1 VDCETFV
8 GKASDI
14 LENPITGE
22 RMVFRKR
29 SKDTN
34 GELMQSDFFMRP
46 HSKGV
51 ATVEHIQPDLVQRL
65 EVISG
70 VMSYTLGK
78 SKEKKIA
85 KPGEKVLIPPK
96 VPHSI
101 WNDGDEELHA
111 LDEYEPAYNI
121 EKFFETAYGLAKD
134 GVKCNK
140 KTGVPN
146 ISQLCVMLQGF
157 NREIGAAPGA
167 PKIIAAL
174 AAIIAPIA
182 RSRGYRAWYAK
193 YSGED
198 SER

>member
-1 VDCETFV
+1 
-8 GKASDI
+8 
-14 LENPITGE
+14 
-22 RMVFRKR
+22 MVFRKTAR
-29 SKDTN
+29 ETN
-34 GELMQSDFFMRP
+34 GKLMQSDFFMRS

-51 ATVEHIQPDLVQRL
+51 ATVEHIQPGLEQRL

-70 VMSYTLGK
+70 EMSYTLGK
-78 SKEKKIA
+78 NKEKKIA
-85 KPGEKVLIPPK
+85 KHGDKVIIPPK

-111 LDEYEPAYNI
+111 LDEYIPAFNM

-146 ISQLCVMLQGF
+146 VSQLLVMMQGF
-157 NREIGAAPGA
+157 RREIGAGSGGG
-167 PKIIAAL
+167 KIL
-174 AAIIAPIA
+174 ASLSVIIAPIA
-182 RSRGYRAWYAK
+182 RARGYRAWYAK

-198 SER
+198 SK

>member
-1 VDCETFV
+1 LAKPGD
-8 GKASDI
+8 A

-22 RMVFRKR
+22 RMVFRKV

-34 GELMQSDFFMRP
+34 GQLMQSDFFMRP

-51 ATVEHIQPDLVQRL
+51 ATVEHVQPGLEQRL

-70 VMSYTLGK
+70 EMSYTLGK
-78 SKEKKIA
+78 SKERKVA
-85 KPGEKVLIPPK
+85 KSGEKVIIPAK

-101 WNDGDEELHA
+101 WNDADVELHA
-111 LDEYEPAYNI
+111 LDEYEPALNI

-146 ISQLCVMLQGF
+146 LSELSVMMQGF
-157 NREIGAAPGA
+157 KREIGAGPGA
-167 PKIIAAL
+167 PKIMAAL
-174 AAIIAPIA
+174 AVIIAPIA

>member
-1 VDCETFV
+1 L
-8 GKASDI
+8 GKAGDT

-22 RMVFRKR
+22 RMVFRKTAG
-29 SKDTN
+29 DTN

-51 ATVEHIQPDLVQRL
+51 ATVEHSQPELEQRL

-70 VMSYTLGK
+70 AMSYTLGK
-78 SKEKKIA
+78 SKAKKIA
-85 KPGEKVLIPPK
+85 NAGEKVIIPPK

-111 LDEYEPAYNI
+111 LDEYIPAYNM
-121 EKFFETAYGLAKD
+121 EKFFETTYGLAKD
-134 GVKCNK
+134 GIKCNK

-146 ISQLCVMLQGF
+146 LSQISIMLQHF
-157 NREIGAAPGA
+157 RREIAPGSGA
-167 PKIIAAL
+167 GKILGGL
-174 AAIIAPIA
+174 AVIVAPIA
-182 RSRGYRAWYAK
+182 RARGYRAWYKK

-198 SER
+198 AP

>member
-1 VDCETFV
+1 LAKPGD
-8 GKASDI
+8 A

-22 RMVFRKR
+22 RMVFRKTSR
-29 SKDTN
+29 DTN
-34 GELMQSDFFMRP
+34 GELMQSDFFMKP

-51 ATVEHIQPDLVQRL
+51 ATVEHVQPALEQRL

-85 KPGEKVLIPPK
+85 KPGDKVIIPPK

-101 WNDGDEELHA
+101 WNDGDEELHV
-111 LDEYEPAYNI
+111 LDEYVPAFNM

-146 ISQLCVMLQGF
+146 ISQLMVMMQGYR
-157 NREIGAAPGA
+157 REIGAGSGA
-167 PKIIAAL
+167 GKVLVSL
-174 AAIIAPIA
+174 AAIIAPFA
-182 RSRGYRAWYAK
+182 RARGYRAWYAK

-198 SER
+198 APY

>member
-1 VDCETFV
+1 MAKPGDF
-8 GKASDI
+8 

-22 RMVFRKR
+22 RMVFRKG
-29 SKDTN
+29 SKETN

-51 ATVEHIQPDLVQRL
+51 ATVEHIQPDLEQRL

-78 SKEKKIA
+78 SKEKRTA
-85 KPGEKVLIPPK
+85 KPGEKVIIPPK

-101 WNDGDEELHA
+101 WNDGEEELHA
-111 LDEYEPAYNI
+111 LDEYEPAFNM

-140 KTGVPN
+140 KTGIPN
-146 ISQLCVMLQGF
+146 LSQLSVMLQGF
-157 NREIGAAPGA
+157 KREIGVGPGA
-167 PKIIAAL
+167 PKIMAAL
-174 AAIIAPIA
+174 AVIIAPIA